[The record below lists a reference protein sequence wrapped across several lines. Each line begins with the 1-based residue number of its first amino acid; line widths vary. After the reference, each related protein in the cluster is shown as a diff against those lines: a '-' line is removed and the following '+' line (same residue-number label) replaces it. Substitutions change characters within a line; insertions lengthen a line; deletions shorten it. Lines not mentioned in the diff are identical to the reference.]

1 MSEKLQEVIQRI
13 RDSGILGSANEMVIR
28 HGAIVPIL
36 EALGWNVLTTGA
48 QISPE
53 YAVGSNRVDY
63 CLESRGQ
70 CKVFIEAKSA
80 REDLDAHREQLL
92 KYAFQ
97 SGVPSAVLTN
107 GAKWSFYLPMRPGA
121 SWNKRNFLDVD
132 LMKES
137 LAEVDRKLETFL
149 SSSSVLS
156 GAANAEANKIYD
168 MTQKA
173 DVIERALPEAWNKI
187 IQQPDELL
195 VELLIETVENICH
208 HRPDRKTV
216 EDFVLRLPSFFTQE
230 PDEAKRIATERKPQ
244 VRTKGMNIFPVS
256 APQAFI
262 DYGALSVKSQYR
274 AFLPANQEGLNLMDR
289 TYFTVSFPGYGETQA
304 YMSQGRL
311 KIKDKNVWR
320 EIVSKLGI
328 RPDDTFVVKIIKP
341 SKYYE
346 VNKQ

>member
-13 RDSGILGSANEMVIR
+13 RDYSDILWASNEMVIR
-28 HGAIVPIL
+28 HGVIVPIL
-36 EALGWNVLTTGA
+36 EAIGWNALTPGA

-70 CKVFIEAKSA
+70 GRVFIEAKSA

-97 SGVPSAVLTN
+97 SGILSAVLTN

-132 LMKES
+132 LVKES
-137 LAEVDRKLETFL
+137 LAEIDRKFETFL

-156 GAANAEANKIYD
+156 GAANTEANKIYD

-173 DVIERALPEAWNKI
+173 DVIERALPKAWNKI

-195 VELLIETVENICH
+195 VELLIETVEDICH
-208 HRPDRKTV
+208 HRPGKKMV
-216 EDFVLRLPSFFTQE
+216 EDFVLRIPAFSTQE
-230 PDEAKRIATERKPQ
+230 SDEAKRIVKEVKPQ
-244 VRTKGMNIFPVS
+244 VHNKGVNSFPVS
-256 APQAFI
+256 
-262 DYGALSVKSQYR
+262 YR
-274 AFLPANQEGLNLMDR
+274 KPIL
-289 TYFTVSFPGYGETQA
+289 TTVPYQ
-304 YMSQGRL
+304 
-311 KIKDKNVWR
+311 
-320 EIVSKLGI
+320 
-328 RPDDTFVVKIIKP
+328 
-341 SKYYE
+341 
-346 VNKQ
+346 